1 MRLKRSEKKLTKP
14 QEYSHLFESLRRQV
28 YGLMISIFLLLFL
41 LFFIFNLNAKSQR
54 DSAILVD
61 MLGRQRMYTQKM
73 SKEVVQIAYSYQLI
87 SDHLSQKE
95 GDAARENLPMLK
107 SNLNNSQMNFEK
119 ILKQTLTGT
128 LSTVD
133 GELSFD
139 IISGSEFHQKLLTLS
154 TNWSNY
160 NKSIDIIMT
169 QSSDS
174 AIFKNAVL
182 NINKSDAVLLNN
194 CESIN
199 ELIRIDI
206 SKEFNRFK
214 IGAIIL
220 ISILL
225 ILTLYTLY
233 RLYHF
238 LFLPLRELYTGFSQM
253 GLNGKANVA
262 DEHGLNQVLLEVR
275 SFFAAMKEIMRLM
288 GEISASSSFD
298 ESLKNIFESFK
309 PYMPYSYIGIALF
322 KNGNPNKLIAS
333 YGVAGQVHN
342 NLANQL
348 LGLEVNV
355 KETSL
360 GRILESGIPRV
371 INDYENYFEN
381 RVINSYSAILLEN
394 GIKSSI
400 TLPLKMNQK
409 NIGFIFFSS
418 NLKDIYKMKHVK
430 FLEMVGKAITVSFEK
445 NIFVDDLLYSSV
457 LALAKLAEARDED
470 TGMHLTRMKNYSM
483 LLTKL
488 MKDHPDFKNQ
498 IDSQFLVD
506 IEKFSPMH
514 DIGKVGVS
522 DTILLKPG
530 KLTFEEFEEMKHHT
544 IFGANVLRE
553 AEENLNQNSRSLF
566 RMGIDIA
573 QSHHEKWDGSGYP
586 EGLVAAQIPLAARIV
601 ALADVLDALLSKR
614 PYKQPFTFEDSL
626 EIIKSGR
633 GQHFDPMIVDVL
645 LNNVEA
651 FKKIHF
657 KSVAKIE

>member
-1 MRLKRSEKKLTKP
+1 MTKP
-14 QEYSHLFESLRRQV
+14 QEYSHLFESLKRQV

-87 SDHLSQKE
+87 SDQLSQKE
-95 GDAARENLPMLK
+95 GDEAREKLPMLK
-107 SNLNNSQMNFEK
+107 SNLNNSQLNFK
-119 ILKQTLTGT
+119 NILNQTLAGT
-128 LSTVD
+128 IITTD
-133 GELSFD
+133 GELTFD
-139 IISGSEFHQKLLTLS
+139 IVIGSPFHQKLLSLS
-154 TNWSNY
+154 TNWSDY
-160 NKSIDIIMT
+160 NEAIDIIMT

-174 AIFKNAVL
+174 AVFKNAIL
-182 NINKSDAVLLNN
+182 KINKGDAILLSD

-199 ELIRIDI
+199 ELIKIDI
-206 SKEFNRFK
+206 EKEFNRFK
-214 IGAIIL
+214 IGAVFL
-220 ISILL
+220 ISIFLML
-225 ILTLYTLY
+225 SLYTLY
-233 RLYHF
+233 KLYHY
-238 LFLPLRELYTGFSQM
+238 LFLPLGELYTGFSEM
-253 GLNGKANVA
+253 GLSSKTDVA
-262 DEHGLNQVLLEVR
+262 DKRGLNHVLLEVR
-275 SFFAAMKEIMRLM
+275 SFFAGMKEIMQFM

-333 YGVAGQVHN
+333 YGVASSVHH

-371 INDYENYFEN
+371 INDYEKYFEN
-381 RVINSYSAILLEN
+381 RVINSYSSILMEN

-400 TLPLKMNQK
+400 TLPLKINQK

-418 NLKDIYKMKHVK
+418 NLKDIYETKHVK
-430 FLEMVGKAITVSFEK
+430 FLEMVGKAIAVSFEK

-470 TGMHLTRMKNYSM
+470 TGMHLTRMKDYSM

-530 KLTFEEFEEMKHHT
+530 KLTFEEFEEMKHHA

-566 RMGIDIA
+566 CMGIDIA

-586 EGLVAAQIPLAARIV
+586 KGLVATQIPLSARIV

-626 EIIKSGR
+626 EIIKNGR
-633 GQHFDPMIVDVL
+633 GQHFDPLIVDVL
-645 LNNVEA
+645 LNNVDA

-657 KSVAKIE
+657 KSLTKLE